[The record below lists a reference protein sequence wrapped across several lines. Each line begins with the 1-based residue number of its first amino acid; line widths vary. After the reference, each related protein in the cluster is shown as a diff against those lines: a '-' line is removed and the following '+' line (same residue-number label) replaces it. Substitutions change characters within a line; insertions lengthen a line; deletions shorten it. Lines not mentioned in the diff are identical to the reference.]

1 MNSDTHSTP
10 DEEVFYGLALGL
22 IPGIGHIYAK
32 TLLSYSG
39 SFKNIFYSK
48 PNKLLKIPGMG
59 KELVRRII
67 HFADFQKIED
77 ELKFMEKNGVTAIFY
92 NHPEFP
98 RRLLHFNDSPFLL
111 FKKGNADLNA
121 ARTIGIVGTRTPSQ
135 HGLRWTQDFIEQ
147 GIDSGMQIIS
157 GFAYGI
163 DIAAHK
169 ACIKHHVSTV
179 GVLAG
184 GLNNIY
190 PAIHG
195 KYINELS
202 ANGVLLTEEFSFTL
216 PDKKRFPMRNRIIA
230 ALSDGVIVVESA
242 EKGGSMITAE
252 LAFNYNRTV
261 MAVPGKPSDL
271 ISRGCNLLIKTQK
284 AAMVEN
290 YWDVV
295 KEMIWEVNGI
305 TDKKIA
311 QAELFL
317 TLSDKEQMLIDYII
331 RHGEVSVD
339 DVIKELKIK
348 NSELASM
355 ILSLTLEDII
365 IQLPGNRLTM
375 S

>member
-1 MNSDTHSTP
+1 
-10 DEEVFYGLALGL
+10 
-22 IPGIGHIYAK
+22 
-32 TLLSYSG
+32 
-39 SFKNIFYSK
+39 
-48 PNKLLKIPGMG
+48 
-59 KELVRRII
+59 
-67 HFADFQKIED
+67 
-77 ELKFMEKNGVTAIFY
+77 
-92 NHPEFP
+92 
-98 RRLLHFNDSPFLL
+98 
-111 FKKGNADLNA
+111 
-121 ARTIGIVGTRTPSQ
+121 
-135 HGLRWTQDFIEQ
+135 
-147 GIDSGMQIIS
+147 
-157 GFAYGI
+157 
-163 DIAAHK
+163 
-169 ACIKHHVSTV
+169 
-179 GVLAG
+179 
-184 GLNNIY
+184 
-190 PAIHG
+190 
-195 KYINELS
+195 
-202 ANGVLLTEEFSFTL
+202 
-216 PDKKRFPMRNRIIA
+216 MRNRIIA